1 MPEDGLSVMEATAF
15 LAGEKHGDHPDCTCP
30 VIAAYVSRIADWAS
44 DEQRQQLRAFLPRL
58 IGSRS
63 AEHTAPRAKYLTYQ
77 AVTVF
82 LPMMYDELK
91 QWRIACALRVLPVNA
106 KPIRLT
112 KALINARKSFAATG
126 TAAIAIVHADAA
138 VRATDYVADLTAAA
152 GVGAV
157 GDVAACHAATVAT
170 AVGNFVSVPAKQRLW
185 RAALAVLDGA
195 LAIGPSGPT
204 KLTPEME
211 QRLAT
216 YAEFVGK

>member
-15 LAGEKHGDHPDCTCP
+15 LAGEKHGDHPECTCP

-44 DEQRQQLRAFLPRL
+44 DEQRQQLRGFLPRL
-58 IGSRS
+58 IGSQS
-63 AEHTAPRAKYLTYQ
+63 AEHMAPRAEYLTHQ

-82 LPMMYDELK
+82 LPLMYDELK
-91 QWRIACALRVLPVNA
+91 QSRIASALRALPVNA
-106 KPIRLT
+106 KPIHLT
-112 KALINARKSFAATG
+112 KAIISARKSFAATH

-138 VRATDYVADLTAAA
+138 VRAAAYVANLTAAA

-170 AVGNFVSVPAKQRLW
+170 AVGDVVSIPAKQKLW
-185 RAALAVLDGA
+185 QAALAALDGA
-195 LAIGPSGPT
+195 LAIGPSGSA

-211 QRLAT
+211 QRLAA
-216 YAEFVGK
+216 YAELVGK